1 MIQLKIRSRKSR
13 DPAFVDKV
21 IRAAQS
27 LINLV
32 ADEQKRDRKTTPL
45 VLIMTEVA
53 ESAGGIILPGSEQEK
68 LLDNMVKKQ
77 NILRSAV

>member
-13 DPAFVDKV
+13 DPAFVERV
-21 IRAAQS
+21 IAAARP
-27 LINLV
+27 LINMV
-32 ADEQKRDRKTTPL
+32 QEEQKRDRKTTPI

-68 LLDNMVKKQ
+68 LLDGMVKKQ
-77 NILRSAV
+77 NILRGI